1 MYTRFKIFF
10 SVAMVLFLSWLD
22 SSARRVPPE
31 RVRGCIAAFR
41 HSCPLPETRA
51 GCARGSSAVG
61 PRLQA
66 YRPEGSLCLG
76 DPSRTPS
83 GVKYLCLRRSAKART
98 KMKFHEN
105 TLRGF
110 TQTYMGASSL
120 NTLLGIWTRFAMA
133 SFSASPVR
141 PPSALSMVERDLKT
155 GVRILPPISRGSM
168 TW

>member
-1 MYTRFKIFF
+1 MPSVRVSRPTGQRGRYAWATRP
-10 SVAMVLFLSWLD
+10 
-22 SSARRVPPE
+22 VP
-31 RVRGCIAAFR
+31 
-41 HSCPLPETRA
+41 
-51 GCARGSSAVG
+51 
-61 PRLQA
+61 
-66 YRPEGSLCLG
+66 
-76 DPSRTPS
+76 PS